1 MSYTNYTMR
10 SLPSILLYAV
20 LVSTHAFKIQPT
32 IIPRCTTRN
41 TKARPSLSS
50 SQPSTMHMIPVDLS
64 LLPDDPISTVLIQSS
79 TVLSATADL
88 SLRNSDVV
96 VFIAGIIPFVWATI
110 EFWRRIAVGEPFGT
124 SKDSVVIVRPTTTIG
139 QDGNPSQ
146 SRGRQTLGQGAL
158 IVAYLLFGVAAGVI
172 LLTLYS
178 VLTSTPTSIS
188 SGIAPSLPLS
198 VPEQVQSLL

>member
-1 MSYTNYTMR
+1 MMR
-10 SLPSILLYAV
+10 
-20 LVSTHAFKIQPT
+20 
-32 IIPRCTTRN
+32 
-41 TKARPSLSS
+41 
-50 SQPSTMHMIPVDLS
+50 VDLS
-64 LLPDDPISTVLIQSS
+64 LLPDEPISTVLTQSF

-88 SLRNSDVV
+88 SLHNSDVV

-124 SKDSVVIVRPTTTIG
+124 SKDSVVIVRPTSKITTIG

-158 IVAYLLFGVAAGVI
+158 IVAYILFGVASGVI

-178 VLTSTPTSIS
+178 VVTSTPSGIS
-188 SGIAPSLPLS
+188 SGTVPSIPLS
-198 VPEQVQSLL
+198 SLGEVQSLL